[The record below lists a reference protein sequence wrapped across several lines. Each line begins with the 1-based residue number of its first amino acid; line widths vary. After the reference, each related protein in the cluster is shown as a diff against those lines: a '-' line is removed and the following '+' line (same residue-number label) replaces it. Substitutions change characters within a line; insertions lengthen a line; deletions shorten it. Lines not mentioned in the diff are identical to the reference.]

1 MLLLHMLKV
10 STSSW
15 SLPPSSMLPK
25 VYRTE
30 GHHGHIWG
38 LLIVS
43 YYIFKSNLRYPDL
56 FMCILLLRTYCKDSN
71 KILSS
76 CNLMCIVTPK
86 VATIN
91 KLLSQG
97 STIFVP
103 RPWVIDSPVYSA
115 IWHFKLWVIDN
126 LTAKQ
131 FFEWFFFSKQYVKW
145 QSSQNQQLTRTI
157 SSAKKAAKAAPNARS
172 RKFGWKTDVES
183 WLY

>member
-1 MLLLHMLKV
+1 MILLHMLKV

-30 GHHGHIWG
+30 GHHSHIWG

-115 IWHFKLWVIDN
+115 IWHFKLWVLDN

-131 FFEWFFFSKQYVKW
+131 FFEWFFFF
-145 QSSQNQQLTRTI
+145 QSSMIND
-157 SSAKKAAKAAPNARS
+157 KALNINNLLEQFLVP
-172 RKFGWKTDVES
+172 RKLPKLHQMRDQEN
-183 WLY
+183 LAEKQM